1 MIDNIRRSLTSGRL
15 AQICCIVK
23 AVQRKF
29 LQSRRRCRKLATKSM
44 SRIGT
49 KFANLNRNG
58 RKGFIPY
65 ITAGDPSLE
74 ATEQIILELEPAGAD
89 IIELGVPFSDPMAD
103 GPVIQRASERTLANH
118 VSVRDCLEVV
128 RRVRKTSEMPIV
140 LFSYLNPLLS
150 IGLDRLGEELKDA
163 GVDGVLATDLVPEEA
178 DEFRSALKSADIDL
192 IFLVAPTSTD
202 ERLKLIAEASTG
214 FVYAVS
220 RTGVTGVRQSLSE
233 AASNL
238 VKRVKRFTDLPVAVG
253 FGISTPEQVN
263 EVWEHADA
271 AVVGSR
277 IVAEIEQ
284 NASDPALVNKVG
296 ALTRWLVSGRSLSS

>member
-1 MIDNIRRSLTSGRL
+1 MTRMEALFERL
-15 AQICCIVK
+15 K
-23 AVQRKF
+23 RE
-29 LQSRRRCRKLATKSM
+29 
-44 SRIGT
+44 
-49 KFANLNRNG
+49 G
-58 RKGFIPY
+58 RKGFVPY

-74 ATEQIILELEPAGAD
+74 ATEQIILELERSGAD

-103 GPVIQRASERTLANH
+103 GPVIQRASERALANN
-118 VSVRDCLEVV
+118 VSVRDCLDLV
-128 RRVRKTSEMPIV
+128 RRVRQRSEVPIV

-150 IGLDRLGEELKDA
+150 IGLDRLGDALKSA

-178 DEFRSALKSADIDL
+178 GEFRAAMQAAGIDL

-202 ERLKLIAEASTG
+202 DRIKLIAEASSG

-233 AASNL
+233 AASSL
-238 VKRVKRFTDLPVAVG
+238 VQRVKRFTDLPVAVG

-263 EVWEHADA
+263 EVWQQADA

-277 IVAEIEQ
+277 IVAEIEK
-284 NASDPALVNKVG
+284 NSGDPALVEKVG
-296 ALTRWLVSGRSLSS
+296 TLARWLVSGRSTG

>member
-1 MIDNIRRSLTSGRL
+1 MTRIEATFKSLKRE
-15 AQICCIVK
+15 
-23 AVQRKF
+23 R
-29 LQSRRRCRKLATKSM
+29 
-44 SRIGT
+44 
-49 KFANLNRNG
+49 

-74 ATEQIILELEPAGAD
+74 ATEQIILELERSGAD

-103 GPVIQRASERTLANH
+103 GPVIQRASERALANS
-118 VSVRDCLEVV
+118 VNVRDCLEVV
-128 RRVRKTSEMPIV
+128 RRIRQQSEVPIV

-150 IGLDRLGEELKDA
+150 IGLDRLGDELRDA

-178 DEFRSALKSADIDL
+178 DEIRAALRAWGIDL

-202 ERLKLIAEASTG
+202 ERIKLIAEASSG

-233 AASNL
+233 AASSL
-238 VKRVKRFTDLPVAVG
+238 VQRIKRFTDLPIAVG

-263 EVWEHADA
+263 EVWQHADA

-277 IVAEIEQ
+277 IVAEIEN
-284 NASDPALVNKVG
+284 NAGDPALVEKVG
-296 ALTRWLVSGRSLSS
+296 ALARWLISGRSIGPYNAGLDQSPVA